1 VIGSALSDDSRVE
14 RRGRRIGEGLG
25 GAHPED
31 PHEGAAPQRLVVDD
45 DRGRS
50 VTVDLSCRLGQVF
63 PVEDQQT
70 TPPRQFP
77 FDLGGLERGN
87 LERPGAVVY
96 ELLVVMNQTW
106 YAAARRVDAA
116 NLDSALGNLL

>member
-1 VIGSALSDDSRVE
+1 
-14 RRGRRIGEGLG
+14 
-25 GAHPED
+25 
-31 PHEGAAPQRLVVDD
+31 
-45 DRGRS
+45 
-50 VTVDLSCRLGQVF
+50 VF

-77 FDLGGLERGN
+77 LDLGGLERGN

-116 NLDSALGNLL
+116 NLDSALGNHHLDFLVPHAHREIRTHGAHSDVLGMHNEWTLCVVRDLEGRLACSQEDRPLL